1 MFKNVI
7 YVPAHLNF
15 FNRNALHVSEDCH
28 EAQGNK
34 VQQTW
39 AVIFSQG
46 NGWNAKMPLTLT
58 SQQGFICNDAVQ
70 TLNDNSCDMK
80 LYTFIYKTFPQIK
93 KLKNRG
99 FQSMTN

>member
-28 EAQGNK
+28 EAIKFNRLELQSSPKEMVG
-34 VQQTW
+34 
-39 AVIFSQG
+39 
-46 NGWNAKMPLTLT
+46 MPRCLLTLT
-58 SQQGFICNDAVQ
+58 SQQAFICNDAVQ
-70 TLNDNSCDMK
+70 TLSDNSCDMK
-80 LYTFIYKTFPQIK
+80 LYTFIYKNFPQIK
-93 KLKNRG
+93 KLKNSG